1 MIKKLS
7 DFYHMHF
14 GNHFFLRLMIINFL
28 LTVFLIGLM
37 TVVIIRNVKTLLTDQ
52 AIHHNFQALE
62 MIDTHFEDQNKSF
75 KKILNGFYSNS
86 MGNTIGNTDAVNA
99 VKYLFEEPELST
111 LTFSDKVDIRRGLN
125 SYMAEYGLPIDN
137 DINDILLVG
146 MDQEYLATSRNRSA
160 YSKTQYY
167 KQISAEI
174 SRSVFDDNKNINGQ
188 KIHFLTPSDFQREN
202 TPPKVYVLYD
212 YIRKTENTSQYNGL
226 LAAAYSPDFIKT
238 VYNQFSPYLLGD
250 ILILTQENQVIFDS
264 SEQYYTSL
272 PEALAQYQ
280 DHETG
285 TQKTDQYIIN
295 TISNPEFGYYVVGL
309 ISNADLNH
317 YANRLNPLIFVITSI
332 CISLILV
339 LGYMSTKRLLGR
351 IFTINRTL
359 VEIEHGNLNAR
370 ADVPGSNDEIK
381 QIATNLNHMSEKL
394 QEYIQKEYTIQLE
407 RTNAELKQ
415 KTAELYALQ
424 TQIDP
429 HFLYNT
435 LEAIRMGAIKSQDRE
450 TADMIK
456 ELAKLF
462 RNSAKGSLVGTVG
475 EEMAY
480 CRAYLSLFSI
490 RYQDR
495 FTVAYEMAPETK
507 GIAILTHLLQPIVEN
522 TIIHGVDL
530 SKDNNWIRITA
541 KIEQEALVISVS
553 DTGKGMS
560 AQRLFE
566 VQQGLEEC
574 DQVDYGKIG
583 LYNVQNRIR
592 MIYGE
597 GCGLSVQSIEGIG
610 TCVTM
615 RLSIRTKEE
624 LLEDVQ
630 GAGRR

>member
-7 DFYHMHF
+7 NFYYRHF
-14 GNHFFLRLMIINFL
+14 GNHFFLRLMIMNFL
-28 LTVFLIGLM
+28 FIVILTSLM
-37 TVVIIRNVKTLLTDQ
+37 TVVIIQNVKILLTDQ
-52 AIHHNFQALE
+52 AVHHNFQALKT
-62 MIDTHFEDQNKSF
+62 IDNYFEDQNKSF
-75 KKILNGFYSNS
+75 KKILSGLYSNS
-86 MGNTIGNTDAVNA
+86 MGNTIGNTDAVGA
-99 VKYLFEEPELST
+99 IGDLFEEPELST
-111 LTFSDKVDIRRGLN
+111 LAFSDKVDIRRGLN
-125 SYMAEYGLPIDN
+125 SYMVEYGLPIDN
-137 DINDILLVG
+137 DINDILLVS

-174 SRSVFDDNKNINGQ
+174 FRSVFDDKNINGQ
-188 KIHFLTPSDFQREN
+188 KIHFLAPSDFQSKN
-202 TPPKVYVLYD
+202 SPPKLYVLYD
-212 YIRKTENTSQYNGL
+212 YIRKPENTAQFNGM
-226 LAAAYSPDFIKT
+226 LATVYSPDFIKT

-250 ILILTQENQVIFDS
+250 ILILTKENQVIFDS

-272 PEALAQYQ
+272 PEALVQQ
-280 DHETG
+280 LDHETG
-285 TQKTDQYIIN
+285 TRETDQYLIN

-317 YANRLNPLIFVITSI
+317 YANRLNPLIFVITAI

-339 LGYMSTKRLLGR
+339 LGYISTKRLLGR

-359 VEIEHGNLNAR
+359 MEIEHGNLNAR
-370 ADVPGSNDEIK
+370 AEVPGSNDEIK

-435 LEAIRMGAIKSQDRE
+435 LEAIRMGAVKSQDRE

-462 RNSAKGSLVGTVG
+462 RSSAKGSLVGTVG
-475 EEMAY
+475 EEMTY
-480 CRAYLSLFSI
+480 CEAYLALFNI

-495 FTVAYEMAPETK
+495 FTVEYEMDPETK
-507 GIAILTHLLQPIVEN
+507 GIAILTHLVQPIVEN
-522 TIIHGVDL
+522 TIMHGVDL
-530 SKDNNWIRITA
+530 SKDNNRIRITA
-541 KIEQEALVISVS
+541 KIEEDALVISVS

-560 AQRLFE
+560 AQRLLE
-566 VQQGLEEC
+566 IQQRLEQC
-574 DQVDYGKIG
+574 DQMDYGKIG

-597 GCGLSVQSIEGIG
+597 NYGLSVQSIEGIG

-615 RLSIRTKEE
+615 KVSMRTKEE